1 MTGMRIRYKEKSETF
16 TEDQL
21 VSKEPF
27 GQFKA
32 WFEQACNTPGIGEAN
47 AMVLATATKYT

>member
-1 MTGMRIRYKEKSETF
+1 MRIRYKEKSETF

-47 AMVLATATKYT
+47 AMFLATATK

>member
-1 MTGMRIRYKEKSETF
+1 MRIKYKDKRETF

-21 VSKEPF
+21 DSKEPF

-32 WFEQACNTPGIGEAN
+32 WFEVATKTPGIQEAN
-47 AMVLATATKYT
+47 AMCLGTATK